1 MLALKEENYTTY
13 YIIHYVLHRHAIW
26 ELNVDFWNK

>member
-13 YIIHYVLHRHAIW
+13 YMILYILHMHAIW
-26 ELNVDFWNK
+26 ELDVYYWNK